1 MPSLF
6 WFVNNAMFSLLIIVV
21 IHYLIG
27 FFKSTLTV
35 PKVKDLVTKPSEQY
49 EEILNTINSNSDKS
63 DMKSELANFLKEQ
76 MHHN

>member
-1 MPSLF
+1 MPSFF
-6 WFVNNAMFSLLIIVV
+6 WLVNNVMFSLLLIAV

-63 DMKSELANFLKEQ
+63 EMKSELAHFLKEQ
-76 MHHN
+76 MRHN